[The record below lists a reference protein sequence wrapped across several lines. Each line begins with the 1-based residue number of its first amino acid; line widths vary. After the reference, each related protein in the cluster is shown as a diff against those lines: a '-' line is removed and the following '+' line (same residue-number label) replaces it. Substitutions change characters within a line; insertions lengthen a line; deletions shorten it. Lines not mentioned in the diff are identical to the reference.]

1 MASTKTACTW
11 GWTMMLV
18 MVMMH
23 LGGFRRSGLMTMEIT
38 MIMNNNKVNISMFQ
52 LLMASTPT
60 ACTWGWTRE
69 KRESFQ
75 KISTTWSPRGRVQTF
90 KGTDW

>member
-1 MASTKTACTW
+1 
-11 GWTMMLV
+11 
-18 MVMMH
+18 
-23 LGGFRRSGLMTMEIT
+23 MTMK
-38 MIMNNNKVNISMFQ
+38 MIVIMVMNNNKVDILMFQ

-60 ACTWGWTRE
+60 ECTWGWKRE